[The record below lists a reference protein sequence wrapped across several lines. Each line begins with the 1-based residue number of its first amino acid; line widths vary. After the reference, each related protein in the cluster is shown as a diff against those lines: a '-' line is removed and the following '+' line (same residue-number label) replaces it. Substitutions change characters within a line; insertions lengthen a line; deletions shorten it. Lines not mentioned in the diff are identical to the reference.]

1 MNDTNYVKVTLDG
14 KKVKFN
20 AKIPENYSGIHTIV
34 LLNSKGQQI
43 AWTNVYVIPSNADQ
57 FVEANAETYLKYYEN
72 PVSYDSSDD
81 SSVKSEDSKNNVKND
96 SKESEESKSSNG
108 VHRHYSVK
116 KSKSKVAH
124 TGVDVMPVVTIVS
137 LLLVC
142 VGFYVSVRE
151 VKELVSR
158 ANVLS

>member
-1 MNDTNYVKVTLDG
+1 MKVTLGDD

-20 AKIPENYSGIHTIV
+20 AMIPGNYSGIHTIV

-72 PVSYDSSDD
+72 PVSYDSSSESSD
-81 SSVKSEDSKNNVKND
+81 SSVKSEDSKNDVKND
-96 SKESEESKSSNG
+96 SKESAESKSSNG

-124 TGVDVMPVVTIVS
+124 TGVDVMPVMMMSVM
-137 LLLVC
+137 LLVC
-142 VGFYVSVRE
+142 VVFYVSVRE

-158 ANVLS
+158 VNVLS